1 MELVMSHR
9 ILLAEDDHLSAE
21 FIRIAL
27 SDEGH
32 DVLAVH
38 SLNDAMTSYADYG
51 PSIVITDIQLG
62 DGSGMNL
69 AKTAKLNGV
78 RTVIGISGFDKAH
91 LIADG
96 NDISHFDQI
105 LTKPL
110 ELTDLISLVRDAQ

>member
-1 MELVMSHR
+1 MSHR